1 MTYGSTAKPV
11 NRYRF
16 LLSRASQGM
25 YKIGG
30 NFRASFNLESRFNTE
45 IRSFPSL
52 SLNLR
57 SLLEVELGLFGLDS
71 EDAEEDDENDG
82 EDEEAEEGEEKA

>member
-1 MTYGSTAKPV
+1 MTRCSTAKPV

-16 LLSRASQGM
+16 LLPGVGQGM
-25 YKIGG
+25 YKIGE
-30 NFRASFNLESRFNTE
+30 NFRASCNLESRFNTE
-45 IRSFPSL
+45 IHSSPSL
-52 SLNLR
+52 NLNLR
-57 SLLEVELGLFGLDS
+57 SLLEVKLGLFGLDR